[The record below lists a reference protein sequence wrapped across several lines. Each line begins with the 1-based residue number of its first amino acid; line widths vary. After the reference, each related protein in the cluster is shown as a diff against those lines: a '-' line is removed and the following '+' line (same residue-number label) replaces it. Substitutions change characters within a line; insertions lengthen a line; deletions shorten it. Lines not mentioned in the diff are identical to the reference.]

1 VGITAVVSAVVADVS
16 TQPTA
21 DGQIHAVA
29 GPNLLHQGL
38 AGRHLDPLQVGAQLR
53 NGVVLQL
60 AQQVGQVLA
69 EQLILVWC
77 RLVGKTGFFR
87 VRLQR
92 GQCNRATARAAILP
106 AAVCTAF
113 ILWT

>member
-1 VGITAVVSAVVADVS
+1 
-16 TQPTA
+16 
-21 DGQIHAVA
+21 
-29 GPNLLHQGL
+29 
-38 AGRHLDPLQVGAQLR
+38 LQVGAQLR

-87 VRLQR
+87 VRLHMG